1 VADYRRDLIKLLDRY
16 GCSLVRHGK
25 GSHDLW
31 QSPVNGARFVIQR
44 DLRSRIAA
52 NNVLKQAGLNERFD

>member
-1 VADYRRDLIKLLDRY
+1 MADYRRELIKLLNQHQCR
-16 GCSLVRHGK
+16 LVRHGK

-31 QSPVNGARFVIQR
+31 QSPINNARFVVQH

-52 NNVLKQAGLNERFD
+52 NNVLKQAGVGERFE